1 MFSIDPRSRT
11 PIYEQL
17 KQNIINQVAGGILS
31 ADDQLPSVRTLARD
45 LGVNPN
51 TVQKAYQELEANG
64 FIYQA
69 AGRGSFVAPRE
80 DLLLS
85 LSTKYLSQLRQLLTD
100 AAKASVAFDDVIAL
114 VNEIYRGDRV

>member
-17 KQNIINQVAGGILS
+17 KQNIINQVASGVLS
-31 ADDQLPSVRTLARD
+31 ADDQLPSVRALARD

-69 AGRGSFVAPRE
+69 AGRGSFVAPNE
-80 DLLLS
+80 ELAQS
-85 LSTKYLSQLRQLLTD
+85 LSAKYLSQLRQLLTE
-100 AAKASVAFDDVIAL
+100 AAKANVAFEQIISL
-114 VNEIYRGDRV
+114 VKEIYRGDIA